1 MKERTKPMK
10 ATGVVHIFSGKVFCL
25 ECNHYMRKKNSSK
38 HEYLV
43 CSNNRD
49 GYDDCINK
57 TSIRYDELAN
67 LVLDAINKKIEKF
80 YDEEELKNLDSKK
93 LDSRFK
99 EKIKSLVGLRTDI
112 ENKISKTRNY
122 LKNIYEDKVNGV
134 ITPEQFK
141 DLITNYNKDEDIYK
155 DQIKSIN
162 NEISY
167 YRMKEESAKN
177 NKEIFSKYQKL
188 EELNRVI
195 VDEFI
200 DKIYIGKLRVETKSR
215 DIQIKWNFE

>member
-1 MKERTKPMK
+1 
-10 ATGVVHIFSGKVFCL
+10 
-25 ECNHYMRKKNSSK
+25 MRKKNSSK

-67 LVLDAINKKIEKF
+67 LVLEVINKKIEKF

-134 ITPEQFK
+134 ITAEQFK
-141 DLITNYNKDEDIYK
+141 NLIINYNKDEDIYK

-177 NKEIFSKYQKL
+177 NKEIFNKYQKL
-188 EELNRVI
+188 EELNKVI

>member
-1 MKERTKPMK
+1 
-10 ATGVVHIFSGKVFCL
+10 
-25 ECNHYMRKKNSSK
+25 MRKKNSSK

-57 TSIRYDELAN
+57 PSIRYDELAN
-67 LVLDAINKKIEKF
+67 LVLEAINKKIERF
-80 YDEEELKNLDSKK
+80 YDEEELENLDSKK
-93 LDSRFK
+93 IDSRFK
-99 EKIKSLVGLRTDI
+99 KKIKSLEKQRTDI
-112 ENKISKTRNY
+112 ENKISKTKNY

-134 ITPEQFK
+134 ITAEQFK

-200 DKIYIGKLRVETKSR
+200 DKVYIGKLNEETNTR
-215 DIQIKWNFE
+215 DIQIKWNF